1 MEWLRTEKS
10 YLLETEEQSLP
21 SKSNLHQIQGE
32 SEKLR
37 KFTKDSL
44 QKRTGADAIVEALVK
59 EGVDTIFGLTGSHVL
74 RIYDVLADTSIRH
87 VSCKHE
93 QNGAFMADAYGRLT
107 GRPGILIVTA
117 GPGATNAMTGV
128 AQAYGAA
135 SPMFHIA
142 GTVDPDSAKEVFHGV
157 DNPQFMWKMFR
168 DITKWSAQ
176 INSSE
181 EIPEMMAKA
190 FQIATEGRPGPVHLD
205 IPEIFVNEE
214 AEIPPYERN
223 PPPQRSIP
231 DTDVEA
237 AAKLLLEAKRP
248 VIVSGRGVIRKFA
261 TEKLVKLAEFLNAIV
276 TVSSDAIAA
285 FPNESPH
292 YAGLV
297 RQWIGDPLA
306 ESCMEAADVILALG
320 LRVGTETV
328 TQLEELTSSKNF
340 IFVGYGEP
348 EDQLQNCKI
357 ALFEDVDLFLSK
369 LLAILET
376 QETRTAVDHEF
387 LRYIAETNQLIQ
399 EGLTKA
405 LEPYKNNKPLH
416 FGMVV
421 QALAERLEE
430 DAIVLIDNGS
440 HNVFSRLYLK
450 VRSPTGFFSHSPWG
464 TMGSAVPSAIA
475 AKIVHP
481 ERQVIVITSDGSFLM
496 GCNDFG
502 TAVENVANIKI
513 FMANNQHYDMIRYM
527 HTMRYGRSVGAEILP
542 IDFAKFAESF
552 GATGLRVNDPATL
565 EATIDKALALDTV
578 VLVDVQTEIG
588 SEYPRRATILEKS
601 NWKPYKI

>member
-1 MEWLRTEKS
+1 L
-10 YLLETEEQSLP
+10 
-21 SKSNLHQIQGE
+21 
-32 SEKLR
+32 SE
-37 KFTKDSL
+37 
-44 QKRTGADAIVEALVK
+44 KRTGADAIVEALVE

-74 RIYDVLADTSIRH
+74 GIYDVLADTSIRH

-117 GPGATNAMTGV
+117 GPGATNSMTGI
-128 AQAYGAA
+128 AQAFGAA
-135 SPMFHIA
+135 SPVIHIA
-142 GTVDPDSAKEVFHGV
+142 GTVDPDSPKEAFHGV
-157 DNPQFMWKMFR
+157 DNPRFMWKMFR
-168 DITKWSAQ
+168 DITKWTAQ
-176 INSSE
+176 IESVE

-205 IPEIFVNEE
+205 IPEILVNTE
-214 AEIPPYERN
+214 ADIPPY
-223 PPPQRSIP
+223 QRSPSPKGEISEK
-231 DTDVEA
+231 DVETV
-237 AAKLLLEAKRP
+237 AKLLLAAKRP
-248 VIVSGRGVIRKFA
+248 VIVSGRGVIRTFA
-261 TEKLVKLAEFLNAIV
+261 TEKLAKLAELLNAIV

-328 TQLEELTSSKNF
+328 MQLEELANSKNF
-340 IFVGYGEP
+340 MFVGYGEP
-348 EDQLQNCKI
+348 EDQLQNCKM

-369 LLAILET
+369 LLALLET
-376 QETRTAVDHEF
+376 KEPRAAVDQEF
-387 LRYIAETNQLIQ
+387 LRYIANTNQLLQ
-399 EGLTKA
+399 EGLIKA
-405 LEPYKNNKPLH
+405 LEPYQNNKPLH
-416 FGMVV
+416 FGLVV
-421 QALAERLEE
+421 QALADRLEE

-481 ERQVIVITSDGSFLM
+481 ERQVIVVTSDGSFLM

-502 TAVENVANIKI
+502 TAVENEAHIKI
-513 FMANNQHYDMIRYM
+513 FMANNHHYDMIRYL
-527 HTMRYGRSVGAEILP
+527 HTMRYGRSVGADILP
-542 IDFAKFAESF
+542 IDFVKFAESF
-552 GATGLRVNDPATL
+552 GATGLRVDNPAVL
-565 EATIDKALALDTV
+565 EATLDRALALDAV
-578 VLVDVQTEIG
+578 VLLDVQTEIG
-588 SEYPRRATILEKS
+588 SEYPRRATILEK
-601 NWKPYKI
+601 NDWKPYKI